1 MRSALLPEVPA
12 ISETVPGFQASIF
25 NGMMAP
31 AATPP
36 EILNRVHAEI
46 VKFVQ
51 APEIRSRF
59 ASQGVELQASTT
71 PAEFTAYIKAET
83 TRWAKVLDEAGIKAE

>member
-1 MRSALLPEVPA
+1 
-12 ISETVPGFQASIF
+12 
-25 NGMMAP
+25 MMAP

-59 ASQGVELQASTT
+59 ANQGVELQSSAT
-71 PAEFTAYIKAET
+71 PAQFTAYIKTEYE
-83 TRWAKVLDEAGIKAE
+83 RWGKVLDEAGIKPE